1 MREQAP
7 GDARE
12 SDDGSRLISELHPKT
27 PWHAR
32 CCALES
38 ALPGCVFAD
47 GTTAITQQE
56 IESLAEEIAEYLAQH
71 PNAADAID
79 GIMQW
84 WLADPRVGK
93 TRDRVQAALDLLE
106 RRGVVTSSVHKDGH
120 VVYAARPS
128 DPRF

>member
-1 MREQAP
+1 LLRV
-7 GDARE
+7 
-12 SDDGSRLISELHPKT
+12 
-27 PWHAR
+27 
-32 CCALES
+32 ES
-38 ALPGCVFAD
+38 ALRGCVFAD

-56 IESLAEEIAEYLAQH
+56 IEGLAEEIAEYLAQH

-84 WLADPRVGK
+84 WLADPRVEK

-120 VVYAARPS
+120 VVYAARPP